1 MIIESAVRGSSILF
15 SATFLDE
22 EGATMA
28 PTSVTIRVKQG
39 KTKTINAAMTEDD
52 GAFKYRLVTLEF
64 QKNEPLDWYINAR
77 GADNVSVTASGSITL
92 TGNSAV

>member
-15 SATFLDE
+15 TATFLDE
-22 EGATMA
+22 EGGAMS

-39 KTKTINAAMTEDD
+39 KTKTINASMTEDS
-52 GAFKYRLVTLEF
+52 GAFKYRLQTLEF
-64 QKNEPLDWYINAR
+64 QKNEPFDWYINAR
-77 GADNVSVTASGSITL
+77 EGAKSVTASGSIEL